1 VFEDPLAV
9 IFDDPSGPSRGVG
22 VIRFRAVVLLVWWV
36 ALSPA
41 GSAYPANEPGHA
53 RSPQTITWSSGT
65 AKWKGQWGRR
75 ETLLC
80 PSNGHV
86 ESVWGT
92 DVYTDDSSVCS
103 AAVHAGLISP
113 ATGGPV
119 TIEVRPDHSP
129 YHGTTRNGI
138 RSRTWTDPW
147 PGSFTFIWGPAL
159 AAPAPAIQATGA
171 TQVESWRGQ
180 TGRIVTLL
188 CPPKFELHTVYGTD
202 VYTGDSY
209 VCTAAVHAGVIE
221 QATGGM
227 LTIKILEGQVSYAG
241 STRNGITSMSTETFP
256 GSFTFVATPPNTPP
270 PPTETTPFS
279 PPPMTAPAGQPGGI

>member
-1 VFEDPLAV
+1 M
-9 IFDDPSGPSRGVG
+9 
-22 VIRFRAVVLLVWWV
+22 IRFRVLFLLIWWV
-36 ALSPA
+36 ALSLT
-41 GSAYPANEPGHA
+41 GFVSLANEPDHA
-53 RSPQTITWSSGT
+53 PSPESITWSTGT
-65 AKWKGQWGRR
+65 GKWKEQWGRR

-80 PSNGHV
+80 PPDGQV
-86 ESVWGT
+86 EPVWGT

-138 RSRTWTDPW
+138 KSRTWIDPW

-171 TQVESWRGQ
+171 TRADSWLKQ
-180 TGRIVTLL
+180 TGRVVTLL

-209 VCTAAVHAGVIE
+209 ICSAAAHAGVIK

-227 LTIKILEGQVSYAG
+227 LTIKIMEGQISYAG
-241 STRNGITSMSTETFP
+241 STRNGITSMSNEAYP
-256 GSFTFVATPPNTPP
+256 GSFIFVVTPPDTPP
-270 PPTETTPFS
+270 PPTEATPFL
-279 PPPMTAPAGQPGGI
+279 PPLMTAPAGQQGGI